1 MAETKSD
8 TKSFDIIVIGG
19 GPGGYVAAIRASQ
32 LGMKAAVIEREH
44 LGGVCLNW
52 GCIPTKAL
60 LRAAE
65 LRHSI
70 DEMKEFGITISG
82 EVSIDLPT
90 VVKRSRKVAGRL
102 SMGVSHL
109 LKKNKVTVFESE
121 AQIGSKKGDMRAVTL
136 ADGTILDAKH
146 VIIATGARA
155 RSLPDIMPDGTTILT
170 YKEAMV
176 PETMP
181 TSLIIIGSGAIGS
194 EFASF
199 YHDMGVK
206 VTLIEALDRILPV
219 EDPEISAIVQKA
231 FVKRGMKVITG
242 AKMASLKSDGKSVT
256 ATFEGDEAPVTAD
269 RAILAV
275 GIVGNTENL
284 GLDGTK
290 VKVDRGHISTN
301 QWAET
306 GEAGIYAIGDV
317 TGPPWLAHKASHEG
331 IICIE
336 KIAGQKDVHAIGAG
350 AVPGC
355 TYCRPQVASV
365 GMTEAAAKEAGHK
378 IKVGRF
384 PFVGNGKAIALGD
397 DQGLVKTIFDDKT
410 GELLGAHMVGPE
422 VTELI
427 QGYAI
432 ARTLEATEAELMQTI
447 FPHPTLSEAMHESVL
462 DAYGRAIHM

>member
-82 EVSIDLPT
+82 EVGIDLPT

-121 AQIGSKKGDMRAVTL
+121 AKIGSKKGDLRAVTL
-136 ADGTILDAKH
+136 ADGTILQAKH

-155 RSLPDIMPDGTTILT
+155 RSLPDITPDGTTILT

-181 TSLIIIGSGAIGS
+181 KSLIIIGSGAIGS

-206 VTLIEALDRILPV
+206 VTLVEAVDRILPV

-256 ATFEGDEAPVTAD
+256 ATFDGGEAPVTAD

-290 VKVDRGHISTN
+290 VKVDRGHITTN

-384 PFVGNGKAIALGD
+384 PFVGNGKAIAMGD
-397 DQGLVKTIFDDKT
+397 DQGLVKTIFDDQT

>member
-1 MAETKSD
+1 MTD
-8 TKSFDIIVIGG
+8 TKTFDLIVIGG
-19 GPGGYVAAIRASQ
+19 GPGGYVAAIRAAQ
-32 LGMKAAVIEREH
+32 LGMKAAVVEREH
-44 LGGVCLNW
+44 LGGICLNW

-70 DEMKEFGITISG
+70 DEMKDFGITVNGDI
-82 EVSIDLPT
+82 SIDLPA

-102 SMGVSHL
+102 SMGVRHL
-109 LKKNKVTVFESE
+109 LKKNKVPVFEAE
-121 AQIGSKKGDMRAVTL
+121 AKLGSKQGDRRIVTL
-136 ADGTILDAKH
+136 SSGESLLAKH

-155 RSLPDIMPDGTTILT
+155 RSLPGIEVDGKTILT
-170 YKEAMV
+170 YREAMV

-181 TSLIIIGSGAIGS
+181 KSLLIVGSGAIGS

-199 YHDMGVK
+199 YHDMGVE
-206 VTLIEALDRILPV
+206 VTLIEAMDRILPV
-219 EDPEISAIVQKA
+219 EDEEISAFAQKA
-231 FVKRGMKVITG
+231 FAKRGINILTG
-242 AKMASLKSDGKSVT
+242 VKMASLKSDGKTVT
-256 ATFEGDEAPVTAD
+256 ASFEGEQAPVTAD

-275 GIVGNTENL
+275 GITGNSENL
-284 GLDGTK
+284 GLEDTA
-290 VKVDRGHISTN
+290 VKLDRGHIVTN
-301 QWAET
+301 EWAATDEP
-306 GEAGIYAIGDV
+306 GIYAIGDV

-331 IICIE
+331 ILCVE
-336 KIAGQKDVHAIGAG
+336 KIAGLKDAHPIGAG

-365 GMTEAAAKEAGHK
+365 GMTEAAAKAAGHK
-378 IKVGRF
+378 VKIGRF
-384 PFVGNGKAIALGD
+384 PFAGNGKAIALGD
-397 DQGLVKTIFDDKT
+397 DQGMIKTIFDDKT

-432 ARTLEATEAELMQTI
+432 ARTLEATEAELIQTI

-462 DAYGRAIHM
+462 DAFDRAIHF

>member
-1 MAETKSD
+1 MTD
-8 TKSFDIIVIGG
+8 TQFDIAVIGG
-19 GPGGYVAAIRASQ
+19 GPGGYVAAIRAAQ
-32 LGMKAAVIEREH
+32 LGLKPVVIEREN
-44 LGGVCLNW
+44 LGGICLNW

-70 DEMKEFGITISG
+70 DEMADFGITVG
-82 EVSIDLPT
+82 EVKVDLAA

-102 SMGVSHL
+102 SMGVKHL
-109 LKKNKVTVFESE
+109 LKKNKVTVIAAE
-121 AQIGSKKGDMRAVTL
+121 AKLGAAKDGLRQINLSNGDMVS
-136 ADGTILDAKH
+136 AKH

-155 RSLPDIMPDGTTILT
+155 RALPNIEADGNTILT
-170 YKEAMV
+170 YREAMV

-181 TSLIIIGSGAIGS
+181 ESLIIVGSGAIGS

-206 VTLIEALDRILPV
+206 VTLVEALDRILPV
-219 EDPEISAIVQKA
+219 EDEDVSAFVQKS
-231 FVKRGMKVITG
+231 FEKRGIKIMTG
-242 AKMASLKSDGKSVT
+242 VKLQAVTSDANGVQASI
-256 ATFEGDEAPVTAD
+256 EGQDKPLQAS
-269 RAILAV
+269 RMILAV
-275 GIVGNTENL
+275 GITGNTENL
-284 GLDGTK
+284 GLEATK
-290 VKVDRGHISTN
+290 IKVDRGHIVTD
-301 QWAET
+301 QWGAT

-331 IICIE
+331 IISVE
-336 KIAGQKDVHAIGAG
+336 KITGQKDVHAIGAG

-365 GMTEAAAKEAGHK
+365 GMTEAAAKQAGHDLK
-378 IKVGRF
+378 IGQF
-384 PFVGNGKAIALGD
+384 PFAGNGKAIALGD
-397 DQGLVKTIFDDKT
+397 DGGFVKTIFDAKT

-432 ARTLEATEAELMQTI
+432 ARTLEATEAELMATI

-462 DAYGRAIHM
+462 DAYDRAIHF

>member
-1 MAETKSD
+1 MAD
-8 TKSFDIIVIGG
+8 TKTFDLIVIGG
-19 GPGGYVAAIRASQ
+19 GPGGYVAAIRAAQ
-32 LGMKAAVIEREH
+32 LGMTAAVVEREH
-44 LGGVCLNW
+44 LGGICLNW

-70 DEMKEFGITISG
+70 DEMKDFGITING
-82 EVSIDLPT
+82 EISIDLPA

-102 SMGVSHL
+102 SMGVRHL
-109 LKKNKVTVFESE
+109 LKKNKVPVFEAE
-121 AQIGSKKGDMRAVTL
+121 AKLGAKQGDQRIVTL
-136 ADGTILDAKH
+136 SSGESLSAKH

-155 RSLPDIMPDGTTILT
+155 RSLPGIEVDGKTILT
-170 YKEAMV
+170 YREAMV

-181 TSLIIIGSGAIGS
+181 RSLLIIGSGAIGS

-199 YHDMGVK
+199 YHDMGVE
-206 VTLIEALDRILPV
+206 VTLIEAMDRILPV
-219 EDPEISAIVQKA
+219 EDEEISAFVQKA
-231 FVKRGMKVITG
+231 FTKRGINILTG
-242 AKMASLKSDGKSVT
+242 VKMALLKSDGKTVT
-256 ATFEGDEAPVTAD
+256 ASFEGDQAAVTAD

-275 GIVGNTENL
+275 GITGNSENL
-284 GLDGTK
+284 GLEDTA
-290 VKVDRGHISTN
+290 VKVDRGHIVTN
-301 QWAET
+301 EWAATDEP
-306 GEAGIYAIGDV
+306 GVYAIGDV

-331 IICIE
+331 ILCVE
-336 KIAGQKDVHAIGAG
+336 KIAGLKDAHPIGAG

-365 GMTEAAAKEAGHK
+365 GMTEAAAKAAGLKVK
-378 IKVGRF
+378 IGRF
-384 PFVGNGKAIALGD
+384 PFAGNGKAIALGD
-397 DQGLVKTIFDDKT
+397 DQGMIKTIFDEKT

-432 ARTLEATEAELMQTI
+432 ARTLEATEAELIQTI

-462 DAYGRAIHM
+462 DAFDRAIHF

>member
-1 MAETKSD
+1 MTD
-8 TKSFDIIVIGG
+8 TQFDIAVIGG
-19 GPGGYVAAIRASQ
+19 GPGGYVAAIRAAQ
-32 LGMKAAVIEREH
+32 LGLKPVVIEREN
-44 LGGVCLNW
+44 LGGICLNW

-70 DEMKEFGITISG
+70 DEMADFGITVG
-82 EVSIDLPT
+82 EVKVDLAA

-102 SMGVSHL
+102 SMGVKHL
-109 LKKNKVTVFESE
+109 LKKNKVTVIAAE
-121 AQIGSKKGDMRAVTL
+121 AKLGAVKDGLRQINLSNGDMVS
-136 ADGTILDAKH
+136 AKH

-155 RSLPDIMPDGTTILT
+155 RALPNIKANGKTILT
-170 YKEAMV
+170 YREAMV

-181 TSLIIIGSGAIGS
+181 ESLIIVGSGAIGS

-206 VTLIEALDRILPV
+206 VTLVEALDRILPV
-219 EDPEISAIVQKA
+219 EDEDVSAFVQKS
-231 FVKRGMKVITG
+231 FEKRGIKIMTG
-242 AKMASLKSDGKSVT
+242 VKLQAVTSDANGVQASI
-256 ATFEGDEAPVTAD
+256 EGHDKPLQAS
-269 RAILAV
+269 RMILAV
-275 GIVGNTENL
+275 GITGNTENL
-284 GLDGTK
+284 GLEATK
-290 VKVDRGHISTN
+290 IKVDRGHIVTD
-301 QWAET
+301 QWGAT

-331 IICIE
+331 IICVE
-336 KIAGQKDVHAIGAG
+336 KITGQKDVHAIGAG

-365 GMTEAAAKEAGHK
+365 GMTEAAAKQAGHDLK
-378 IKVGRF
+378 IGQF
-384 PFVGNGKAIALGD
+384 PFAGNGKAIALGD
-397 DQGLVKTIFDDKT
+397 DGGFVKTIFDAKT

-432 ARTLEATEAELMQTI
+432 ARTLEATEAELMATI

-462 DAYGRAIHM
+462 DAYDRAIHF

>member
-1 MAETKSD
+1 MAD
-8 TKSFDIIVIGG
+8 TKTFDLIVIGG
-19 GPGGYVAAIRASQ
+19 GPGGYVAAIRAAQ
-32 LGMKAAVIEREH
+32 LGMTAAVVEREH
-44 LGGVCLNW
+44 LGGICLNW

-70 DEMKEFGITISG
+70 DEMKDFGITING
-82 EVSIDLPT
+82 EISIDLPA

-102 SMGVSHL
+102 SMGVRHL
-109 LKKNKVTVFESE
+109 LKKNKVPVFEAE
-121 AQIGSKKGDMRAVTL
+121 AKLGAKQGDQRIVTL
-136 ADGTILDAKH
+136 SSGESLSAKH

-155 RSLPDIMPDGTTILT
+155 RSLPGIEVDGKTILT
-170 YKEAMV
+170 YREAMV

-181 TSLIIIGSGAIGS
+181 RSLLIIGSGAIGS

-199 YHDMGVK
+199 YHDMGVE
-206 VTLIEALDRILPV
+206 VTLIEAMDRILPV
-219 EDPEISAIVQKA
+219 EDEEISAFVQKA
-231 FVKRGMKVITG
+231 FTKRGINILTG
-242 AKMASLKSDGKSVT
+242 VKMASLKSDGKTVT
-256 ATFEGDEAPVTAD
+256 ASFDGDQAAVTAD

-275 GIVGNTENL
+275 GITGNSENL
-284 GLDGTK
+284 GLEDTA
-290 VKVDRGHISTN
+290 VKVDRGHIVTN
-301 QWAET
+301 EWAATDEP
-306 GEAGIYAIGDV
+306 GVYAIGDV

-331 IICIE
+331 ILCVE
-336 KIAGQKDVHAIGAG
+336 KIAGLKDAHPIGAG

-365 GMTEAAAKEAGHK
+365 GMTEAAATAAGLKVK
-378 IKVGRF
+378 IGRF
-384 PFVGNGKAIALGD
+384 PFAGNGKAIALGD
-397 DQGLVKTIFDDKT
+397 DQGMIKTIFDEKT

-432 ARTLEATEAELMQTI
+432 ARTLEATEAELIQTI

-462 DAYGRAIHM
+462 DAFDRAIHF

>member
-1 MAETKSD
+1 MAD
-8 TKSFDIIVIGG
+8 TKTFDLIVIGG
-19 GPGGYVAAIRASQ
+19 GPGGYVAAIRAAQ
-32 LGMKAAVIEREH
+32 LGMTAAVVEREH
-44 LGGVCLNW
+44 LGGICLNW

-70 DEMKEFGITISG
+70 DEMKDFGITING
-82 EVSIDLPT
+82 EISIDLPA

-102 SMGVSHL
+102 SMGVRHL
-109 LKKNKVTVFESE
+109 LKKNKVPVFEAE
-121 AQIGSKKGDMRAVTL
+121 AKLGAKQGDQRIVTL
-136 ADGTILDAKH
+136 SSGESLSAKH

-155 RSLPDIMPDGTTILT
+155 RSLPGIEVDGKTILT
-170 YKEAMV
+170 YREAMV

-181 TSLIIIGSGAIGS
+181 RSLLIIGSGAIGS

-199 YHDMGVK
+199 YHDMGVE
-206 VTLIEALDRILPV
+206 VTLIEAMDRILPV
-219 EDPEISAIVQKA
+219 EDEEISAFVQKA
-231 FVKRGMKVITG
+231 FTKRGINILTG
-242 AKMASLKSDGKSVT
+242 VKMASLKSDGKTVT
-256 ATFEGDEAPVTAD
+256 ASFEGDQAAVTSD

-275 GIVGNTENL
+275 GITGNSENL
-284 GLDGTK
+284 GLEDTA
-290 VKVDRGHISTN
+290 VKVDRGHIVTN
-301 QWAET
+301 EWAATDEP
-306 GEAGIYAIGDV
+306 GVYAIGDV

-331 IICIE
+331 ILCVE
-336 KIAGQKDVHAIGAG
+336 KIAGLKDAHPIGAG

-365 GMTEAAAKEAGHK
+365 GMTEAAAKAAGLKVK
-378 IKVGRF
+378 IGRF
-384 PFVGNGKAIALGD
+384 PFAGNGKAIALGD
-397 DQGLVKTIFDDKT
+397 DQGMIKTMFDEKT

-432 ARTLEATEAELMQTI
+432 ARTLEATEAELIQTI

-462 DAYGRAIHM
+462 DAFDRAIHF